1 MSQECTNDV
10 GGRSRWR
17 TASAALGASAVLLVA
32 ACSPPGSAP
41 ERDNDQPADISTEVP
56 TDEEIELV
64 MAHYEDGGLGESIE
78 RLIAAYEQ
86 MHPNITITPRFTSF
100 EDYGRSIRLTM
111 SADAPPDIAQ
121 AGQGYV
127 MMGPLVEAGLLLPL
141 DAYAEAYGWD
151 ERIPEGL
158 LAQSRFQ
165 ADARSFGDGNLYG
178 LALGGN
184 MVGVFYNRR
193 LAEQLDLDLPPATLA
208 DFEQALAA
216 AREAGI
222 TPISLGNL
230 EGWPANHILSSLM
243 SRHQAGSEMLDWIYG
258 REGATFDTPS
268 TRDALAVLDRWVD
281 ERFIPESS
289 NGTAD
294 PAAIGSFIDGE
305 SLFLFTGNW
314 SAATIDEGMGEDAG
328 FMLLPPLRAGD
339 PQRATGATTAP
350 FGVHAGSE
358 YPDVAANFIDFMT
371 SDEAAGVLL
380 EGGYAPLVPE
390 ALESG
395 AEVSGTRAAFNDAF
409 AEVLADDGLTLY
421 LDWATVTMN
430 DALFPVLQQLIGG
443 DAIPD
448 DVIQTVQSDWETARG
463 SS

>member
-1 MSQECTNDV
+1 MSQDRTTFA
-10 GGRSRWR
+10 RWR
-17 TASAALGASAVLLVA
+17 AVAAALGASTIMLVA
-32 ACSPPGSAP
+32 ACSPPGSSSGDEDEP
-41 ERDNDQPADISTEVP
+41 TDISTEVP
-56 TDEEIELV
+56 TDEQIELV

-78 RLIAAYEQ
+78 RLIAAYQE

-111 SADAPPDIAQ
+111 SADDPPDIAQ

-151 ERIPEGL
+151 ERIPDGL

-165 ADARSFGDGNLYG
+165 PDARSFGDGNLYG

-193 LAEQLDLDLPPATLA
+193 LAEQLDLAMPPATLA
-208 DFEQALAA
+208 DFEAALAA
-216 AREAGI
+216 ASDAGI
-222 TPISLGNL
+222 APISLGNL
-230 EGWPANHILSSLM
+230 EAWPANHILSSLM
-243 SRHQAGSEMLDWIYG
+243 SRYQQGTEMLDWIYG
-258 REGATFDTPS
+258 RAGASFDAPS
-268 TRDALAVLDRWVD
+268 TREALTVMDRWIS
-281 ERFIPESS
+281 EGYIPESA

-294 PAAIGSFIDGE
+294 PAAIGQFIEGE

-314 SAATIDEGMGEDAG
+314 NAATIDEGMGEDAG
-328 FMLLPPLRAGD
+328 FMLLPPVTAGG

-350 FGVHAGSE
+350 FGIHADSE
-358 YPDVAANFIDFMT
+358 YADVAANFIDYMT
-371 SDEAAGVLL
+371 SDEAAAVLL

-390 ALESG
+390 ALAAG
-395 AEVSGTRAAFNDAF
+395 GEVPGTRAAFNAAF

-421 LDWATVTMN
+421 LDWSTVTMN
-430 DALFPVLQQLIGG
+430 DALFPALQQLIGG
-443 DAIPD
+443 DATPD
-448 DVIQTVQSDWETARG
+448 EVIQTVQSDWETARG